1 MDRWA
6 VDQVAMNET
15 LRTLRRAKG
24 WSQTRLARESGVSQT
39 YISDLEAGRSNP
51 TVPVLKRLAAALGVR
66 VSDLIEESEDRAEA
80 RTG

>member
-1 MDRWA
+1 MVGR
-6 VDQVAMNET
+6 VAMNET
-15 LRTLRRAKG
+15 LKTLRRAKG

-66 VSDLIEESEDRAEA
+66 VSDLIGEGEDRPEA

>member
-1 MDRWA
+1 MTL
-6 VDQVAMNET
+6 NET
-15 LRTLRRAKG
+15 LRILRQAKG

-66 VSDLIEESEDRAEA
+66 VSDLIGEGEEQPEA
-80 RTG
+80 KTG

>member
-1 MDRWA
+1 VVGR
-6 VDQVAMNET
+6 VAMNET
-15 LRTLRRAKG
+15 LKTLRRAKG

-66 VSDLIEESEDRAEA
+66 VSDLIGEGEDRPEA

>member
-1 MDRWA
+1 
-6 VDQVAMNET
+6 MNET
-15 LRTLRRAKG
+15 LKTLRRAKG

-66 VSDLIEESEDRAEA
+66 VSDLIGEGEDRPEA